1 MEKAKVVSGLLAML
15 AAARANLAKYEG
27 DARAMR
33 AGQVVERHEGVRV
46 SHGRR
51 AGRVRALHRDLR

>member
-27 DARAMR
+27 DERAMR
-33 AGQVVERHEGVRV
+33 AGLKMIAELEATALAAARLMELEG
-46 SHGRR
+46 
-51 AGRVRALHRDLR
+51 A